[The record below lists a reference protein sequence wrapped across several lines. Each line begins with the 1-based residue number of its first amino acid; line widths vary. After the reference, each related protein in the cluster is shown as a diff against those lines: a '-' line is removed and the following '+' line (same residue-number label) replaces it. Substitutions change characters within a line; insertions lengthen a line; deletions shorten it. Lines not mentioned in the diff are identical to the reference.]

1 MSSYDTSGVTEMN
14 ELFKDSAFNQDI
26 SSWNTSSVNS
36 MWRTFSGAGS
46 FNQALGS
53 WDVSGVT
60 KFTEMFYNARN
71 FNGDISSWNTQSA
84 LDMSQMFER
93 AQNFN
98 RPIGAWDVSSVTN
111 MKSMFKQYDM
121 YYGIAIGFN
130 QPIDTWNVTKVTDM
144 SAMFS
149 DASTFNQDLNSWNVR
164 GVTTFAS
171 MFAGA
176 STFNGDVTAWDV
188 RGASTTCSSSYCDY
202 GTGMNSMFA
211 RASAFNRDLREWQ
224 VGAGVDTSY
233 MFQSTRFVQ
242 SFTCPGNAH
251 GPPSACY
258 VKSFSSDY
266 ALEVAVRACFV
277 EALDGSC
284 QCASGCGEA
293 GLPISLWNTSGLIYM
308 QNLFYDREWFNQ
320 DLSAWDTTRVIR
332 MDDMFRNAKLFNR
345 NISAWSVDKVQD
357 MSNMFNGAER
367 FSYDI
372 SGWNTLVGANVED
385 MFKDATAYELRFE
398 CTSSAGDGPPSACAE
413 RALPSSLAHRLD
425 FSDASSVG
433 VSSDGTVTSFAD
445 ARGNGTSLQVIG
457 TPTYV
462 KNVIFDLNAINFTAD
477 GMYLQFSGAGGAQ
490 PEVFI
495 VYRVLAYRPAGT
507 VFTHATGMTGS
518 YGFGTYGQGVVDK
531 VGVASSAGAV
541 MASTTASYDAWHLA
555 NVYFGANGDGFVNI
569 DNGTSVDSFST
580 AGKYTANAM
589 TNIQIGGAVFGSHD
603 VPNLVGEM
611 LIFDE
616 KLSDDDR
623 RKFSTILMKKWDILA
638 PDRRFRWSTSA
649 KLTASDAANSDLFG
663 TTVSISGD
671 TIVVGAPY
679 DDDDDSQYDRG
690 SAYVFK
696 LAAGAWTQTAKLT
709 ANDAANN
716 DRFGTTVSI
725 SSDAIVVGA
734 PYDGNSN
741 SYSDDG
747 SGSAYV
753 FQLV

>member
-1 MSSYDTSGVTEMN
+1 MN

-121 YYGIAIGFN
+121 YDGIAIGFN

-149 DASTFNQDLNSWNVR
+149 DASAFNQDLNSWNVR

-398 CTSSAGDGPPSACAE
+398 CTSSAGDGPPSTCAE

-433 VSSDGTVTSFAD
+433 VSSNGTVTSFAD
-445 ARGNGTSLQVIG
+445 ARGNGTLLQVIG

-518 YGFGTYGQGVVDK
+518 YAFGTYGQGVVDK

-638 PDRRFRWSTSA
+638 PDRRFRWSTEHA
-649 KLTASDAANSDLFG
+649 KLTASDAANSDRFG

-679 DDDDDSQYDRG
+679 DDDDSQYSQYDRG

-725 SSDAIVVGA
+725 SSDAIVIGA
-734 PYDGNSN
+734 PYDDDDSQ
-741 SYSDDG
+741 SDR
-747 SGSAYV
+747 GSAYV